1 MLAAQAIATID
12 PDQLQYRG
20 ATEFSLE
27 RPLYSA
33 ARKRRAGMTTH
44 GASFVFES
52 ALLW

>member
-33 ARKRRAGMTTH
+33 ARKRRAGMTH